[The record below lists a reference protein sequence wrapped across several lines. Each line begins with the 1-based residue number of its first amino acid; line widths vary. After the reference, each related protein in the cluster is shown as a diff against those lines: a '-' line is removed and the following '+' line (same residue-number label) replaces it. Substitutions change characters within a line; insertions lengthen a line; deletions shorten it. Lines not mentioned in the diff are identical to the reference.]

1 MLEPVSPLI
10 RTALVFGLILIALRR
25 RLSLGSAFLIGSVG
39 LSIVFGLGMKSA
51 LESAMSSILYGKTL
65 SLAVIVTLI
74 LILSDSMERA
84 GQMQR
89 MLDGFRGLV
98 RSQRLNLILFPA
110 LIGLLPM
117 PGGAVFSAPM
127 VKTLGRDTD
136 LSGPDLSFINYWFR
150 HIWEY
155 WWPMYPGVL
164 LGAIIADVNLLSFV
178 CIMLPLSIS
187 AFFLGRGPLMKL
199 APSNGPSGG
208 PARPDVAPF
217 LQEML
222 PILVV
227 IVVGLG
233 AGGLLVLTMPDFGL
247 GKETGLIFSLCLAII
262 WVWYGNRL
270 TGREVGLTMKNP
282 QLIKMVYMVFAIL
295 VFKGILIDSNGVS
308 AISDELSRLHI
319 PLVLVAVFL
328 PFIVGMLTG
337 ITIAFVG
344 ATFPILIPLI
354 QSHGDGPYL
363 LAYMMVAMVTGFA
376 GVLLSP
382 LHLCLILS
390 NEYFQAASGQVYRR
404 LWKPCLFLMLVG
416 IGYFWVL
423 YGMFRYNGVT

>member
-1 MLEPVSPLI
+1 
-10 RTALVFGLILIALRR
+10 
-25 RLSLGSAFLIGSVG
+25 
-39 LSIVFGLGMKSA
+39 
-51 LESAMSSILYGKTL
+51 
-65 SLAVIVTLI
+65 
-74 LILSDSMERA
+74 MEET

-89 MLDGFRGLV
+89 MLGKFRGLV
-98 RSQRLNLILFPA
+98 RNQHLNLILFPA

-136 LSGPDLSFINYWFR
+136 LEDSDLSFINYWFR

-164 LGAIIADVNLLSFV
+164 LGAVIADVSLPLFV
-178 CIMLPLSIS
+178 CIMLPLSFP
-187 AFFLGRGPLMKL
+187 AFYVGRRPLKMV
-199 APSNGPSGG
+199 AS
-208 PARPDVAPF
+208 PDNLTCDVTKPDMRPF

-222 PILVV
+222 PILMV
-227 IVVGLG
+227 IIIGLG
-233 AGGLLVLTMPDFGL
+233 AGGLLQLAMPAFEL
-247 GKETGLIFSLCLAII
+247 GKEAGLIFSLCLAIV
-262 WVWYGNRL
+262 WVWRSNRFS
-270 TGREVGLTMKNP
+270 GKEVGVTMRNP
-282 QLIKMVYMVFAIL
+282 QLLKMVYMVFAIL

-308 AISDELSRLHI
+308 AISNELSQLHI
-319 PLVLVAVFL
+319 PLVLVAVLL

-344 ATFPILIPLI
+344 ATFPILVPLI
-354 QSHGDGPYL
+354 QSHGDGQYL

-390 NEYFQAASGQVYRR
+390 NEYFQTTPGPVYRR
-404 LWKPCLFLMLVG
+404 LWRPCIFLMLSSVG
-416 IGYFWVL
+416 YYWIL
-423 YGMFRYNGVT
+423 YSVFRSL